1 MTNNLKTVIEGRIE
15 ALAKAETVTKVELA
29 AASRELLHYVP
40 DTNDIGMVNRL
51 LAVLTRN
58 NYRVAALFFAAFL
71 PWKFD
76 DEAGMFAGKVKGEQK
91 IANKLAAAKAF
102 LAKEEN
108 NIWTWAE
115 REVKIEARTKNYQ
128 AQIANLVTRALN
140 DEKQAI
146 SAAAVVAGVI
156 LGGVKM
162 EDLMAAIDTAAK
174 VKEAEEKKA
183 NDNRSVDETGAV
195 AATN

>member
-51 LAVLTRN
+51 MAVLTRN

-128 AQIANLVTRALN
+128 AQIAQLVTRALN
-140 DEKQAI
+140 DEKQSI
-146 SAAAVVAGVI
+146 SASAVIAGVI
-156 LGGVKM
+156 LGGIKM
-162 EDLMAAIDTAAK
+162 DDLMAAIDTAAK
-174 VKEAEEKKA
+174 VKESEEKKA
-183 NDNRSVDETGAV
+183 NDNKPADETGAV
-195 AATN
+195 PATA